1 MKKVVYVCTTD
12 MKILAYICTLL
23 SFFCNT
29 VPNLTMNVTV
39 NAFLT
44 FSLCNLFPSSY
55 FQCSLIMSFLK
66 EINDK
71 KSIRKLK
78 EQLLL
83 QTVTVN
89 VSKDVKGLIFLV
101 FITLN
106 ETMTPTQVFSEN
118 DLFSVDPNAER

>member
-1 MKKVVYVCTTD
+1 
-12 MKILAYICTLL
+12 
-23 SFFCNT
+23 
-29 VPNLTMNVTV
+29 
-39 NAFLT
+39 
-44 FSLCNLFPSSY
+44 
-55 FQCSLIMSFLK
+55 MSFSK

-83 QTVTVN
+83 ETVTVN

-101 FITLN
+101 FLTLN

>member
-1 MKKVVYVCTTD
+1 MKTVVYVCTKD
-12 MKILAYICTLL
+12 MKILAYTCTLL
-23 SFFCNT
+23 SSFCNT
-29 VPNLTMNVTV
+29 IPNLTMNLTV

>member
-1 MKKVVYVCTTD
+1 
-12 MKILAYICTLL
+12 
-23 SFFCNT
+23 
-29 VPNLTMNVTV
+29 
-39 NAFLT
+39 
-44 FSLCNLFPSSY
+44 
-55 FQCSLIMSFLK
+55 MSFSK

-83 QTVTVN
+83 QMVTVN

-101 FITLN
+101 FLTLN

>member
-1 MKKVVYVCTTD
+1 
-12 MKILAYICTLL
+12 
-23 SFFCNT
+23 
-29 VPNLTMNVTV
+29 
-39 NAFLT
+39 
-44 FSLCNLFPSSY
+44 
-55 FQCSLIMSFLK
+55 MSFLK

>member
-1 MKKVVYVCTTD
+1 
-12 MKILAYICTLL
+12 
-23 SFFCNT
+23 
-29 VPNLTMNVTV
+29 
-39 NAFLT
+39 
-44 FSLCNLFPSSY
+44 
-55 FQCSLIMSFLK
+55 MSFAK

-83 QTVTVN
+83 QMVTVN

-101 FITLN
+101 FLTLN

>member
-1 MKKVVYVCTTD
+1 
-12 MKILAYICTLL
+12 
-23 SFFCNT
+23 
-29 VPNLTMNVTV
+29 
-39 NAFLT
+39 
-44 FSLCNLFPSSY
+44 
-55 FQCSLIMSFLK
+55 MSFSK

-101 FITLN
+101 FLTLN